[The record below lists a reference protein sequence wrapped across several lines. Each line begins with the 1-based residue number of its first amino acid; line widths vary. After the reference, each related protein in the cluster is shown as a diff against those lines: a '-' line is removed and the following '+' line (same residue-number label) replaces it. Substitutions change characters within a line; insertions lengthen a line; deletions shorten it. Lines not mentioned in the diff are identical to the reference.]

1 MKGDDILK
9 SVCREIE
16 IVTVFDRYGNI
27 KPIKFRLCDVNS
39 NNIIRV
45 DKILDVIDNISDDK
59 KTVTYKCQSFIKKQE
74 KLYDIKYDKEK
85 SKWSLYGF

>member
-16 IVTVFDRYGNI
+16 IV
-27 KPIKFRLCDVNS
+27 
-39 NNIIRV
+39 
-45 DKILDVIDNISDDK
+45 
-59 KTVTYKCQSFIKKQE
+59 TVTYKCQSFIKKQE

>member
-39 NNIIRV
+39 NNIIR
-45 DKILDVIDNISDDK
+45 
-59 KTVTYKCQSFIKKQE
+59 
-74 KLYDIKYDKEK
+74 KLYNIKYDKEK